1 MGLPQI
7 IINFMQK
14 AASAI
19 TRSEKGVVCLLL
31 DDTTTSSELKDLYTY
46 EFAAQVDKTHWTE
59 DNVKIIKETLSAG
72 PSKVYVV
79 RVASPKS
86 FDDVK
91 ATVDSLSFN
100 WLAYTS
106 SSAQSNIV
114 EYVQARNG
122 KSKGKKVKAVV
133 FNATAPDDE
142 HIVNFANTKV
152 KRKTDSAEIAGNFY
166 VGRLAG
172 LLAALPFTRSS
183 TYYVLNDL
191 EYVTEPEDV
200 DAAIDAG
207 KFVIINDFGE
217 PKIGR
222 GVNSL
227 TTVGDGKTDDWKSIV
242 IIEAI
247 DLILEDIY
255 TTFKNEYVGKYK
267 NKYDY
272 QCIFLSAVNRYFE
285 ALEKEDV
292 LDNEYDNH
300 AEIDVEAQRT
310 AWLNVGKEEAA
321 SWDELTVK
329 KNSFKKQM
337 FLAGNIKILDAME
350 DMTFNIDIA

>member
-1 MGLPQI
+1 M
-7 IINFMQK
+7 
-14 AASAI
+14 
-19 TRSEKGVVCLLL
+19 
-31 DDTTTSSELKDLYTY
+31 
-46 EFAAQVDKTHWTE
+46 
-59 DNVKIIKETLSAG
+59 
-72 PSKVYVV
+72 
-79 RVASPKS
+79 
-86 FDDVK
+86 
-91 ATVDSLSFN
+91 
-100 WLAYTS
+100 
-106 SSAQSNIV
+106 
-114 EYVQARNG
+114 
-122 KSKGKKVKAVV
+122 
-133 FNATAPDDE
+133 
-142 HIVNFANTKV
+142 NTKV

-183 TYYVLNDL
+183 TYYVMDDL
-191 EYVTEPEDV
+191 EHVTEPEDV
-200 DAAIDAG
+200 DAAIDDG

-255 TTFKNEYVGKYK
+255 TTFKSEYVGKYK
-267 NKYDY
+267 NKYDN

-321 SWDELTVK
+321 SWDDLTVK